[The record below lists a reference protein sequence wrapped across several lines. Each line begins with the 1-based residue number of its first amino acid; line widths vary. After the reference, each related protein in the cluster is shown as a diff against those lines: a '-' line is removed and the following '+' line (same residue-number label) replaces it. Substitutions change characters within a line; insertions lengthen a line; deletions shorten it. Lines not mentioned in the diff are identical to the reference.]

1 VDPHPR
7 RSSGI
12 DPGDLALAD
21 ELVTLAVRLTR
32 RLRAMSPAAEL
43 TGPEISV
50 LAVLVHGGRMTS
62 GGLARLEEVRSP
74 TITRLVGRLES
85 RGLVRRIPDSSD
97 RRVTWVE
104 ATAAGEERFRA
115 GHARRVQPLA
125 EVLGRLEEEDRRVI
139 EAAMPVL
146 RRVFDL
152 EP

>member
-1 VDPHPR
+1 MA
-7 RSSGI
+7 S
-12 DPGDLALAD
+12 

-32 RLRAMSPAAEL
+32 RLRAMSPAGEL
-43 TGPEISV
+43 AGPEISV
-50 LAVLVHGGRMTS
+50 LAVLVHGGRMTP

-74 TITRLVGRLES
+74 TVTRLLRKLEA
-85 RGLVRRIPDSSD
+85 RGLVRRMPDSTD
-97 RRVTWVE
+97 GRVTWVE

-115 GHARRVQPLA
+115 GHARRVRPLA
-125 EVLGRLEEEDRRVI
+125 DVLDRLEEEDRRAL